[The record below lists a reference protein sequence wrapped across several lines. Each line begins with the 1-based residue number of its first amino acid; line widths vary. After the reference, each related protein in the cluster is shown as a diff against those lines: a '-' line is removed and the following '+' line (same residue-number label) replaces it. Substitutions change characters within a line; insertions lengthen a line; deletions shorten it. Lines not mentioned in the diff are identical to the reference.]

1 MQGRDPPTLEELEE
15 SRQKLIDSIDEA
27 EKLYDTD
34 SKELRLIRN
43 GLKSIEEMIAQFK
56 KQAVNGVAGISP

>member
-15 SRQKLIDSIDEA
+15 SRQRLIDSIKDA
-27 EKLYDTD
+27 EKLYAPE

-43 GLKSIEEMIAQFK
+43 GLKSIEDMIEHLK
-56 KQAVNGVAGISP
+56 KPGIGGVGTGS